1 MLKEEKVYMPKN
13 KELRAEIVQLHYN
26 VLVAG
31 HGERWKIIE
40 LVTRNYWWPEVTG
53 NMEGCNMY
61 QRIKNQTKIPVK
73 KLKLSKVSKKLYVM
87 NLNPQSWI
95 KEQTLVLE

>member
-1 MLKEEKVYMPKN
+1 MADRKRFGVERRKDVYAKN
-13 KELRAEIVQLHYN
+13 KNLRVEIIQLHYN

-87 NLNPQSWI
+87 NLNP
-95 KEQTLVLE
+95 